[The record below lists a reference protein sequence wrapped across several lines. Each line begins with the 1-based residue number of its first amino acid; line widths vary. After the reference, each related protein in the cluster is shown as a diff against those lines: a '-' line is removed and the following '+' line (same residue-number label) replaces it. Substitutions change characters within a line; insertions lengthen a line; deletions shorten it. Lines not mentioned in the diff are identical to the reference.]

1 MSTDTERR
9 ELVRPDAT
17 VAYWVNGPDRAPLVV
32 LLHGATLDHHAWDPH
47 VEALATRY
55 RVVLPT
61 CAGTGNR
68 RCRVFFGSTTRST
81 TSRPCWTR
89 STTGRHSCSAA

>member
-32 LLHGATLDHHAWDPH
+32 LLHGATLDHHAWDAQ

-55 RVVLPT
+55 RVVV
-61 CAGTGNR
+61 ADQRGDGD
-68 RCRVFFGSTTRST
+68 
-81 TSRPCWTR
+81 
-89 STTGRHSCSAA
+89 

>member
-32 LLHGATLDHHAWDPH
+32 LLHGATLAQ

-55 RVVLPT
+55 RVVVPDLR
-61 CAGTGNR
+61 GTRNR
-68 RCRVFFGSTTRST
+68 HCRVPFGSTTRST
-81 TSRPCWTR
+81 MSRPCWTR